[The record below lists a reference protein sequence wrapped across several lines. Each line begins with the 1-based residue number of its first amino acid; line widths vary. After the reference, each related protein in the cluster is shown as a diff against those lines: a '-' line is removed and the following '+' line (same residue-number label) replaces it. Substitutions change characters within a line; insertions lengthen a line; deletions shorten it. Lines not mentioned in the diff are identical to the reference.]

1 MAEDDTTR
9 IIRRADA
16 SNVPTVRLGARPDA
30 SRDDD
35 PEARI
40 YRPKSAAAEAVGS
53 ATGSTEMVVGWLVVV
68 EGPGRGQSRTVGFG
82 VNGIGRADSERIT
95 LDFGD
100 HEISRER
107 HAVLTYDHKGDRFFI
122 QHGGGANL
130 TYLGDE
136 PVLQP
141 IELRGREIIGIGQT
155 KLCFIPFCGPDFR
168 W

>member
-9 IIRRADA
+9 IIRRVDA
-16 SNVPTVRLGARPDA
+16 ASATTVKLGARP
-30 SRDDD
+30 SSSTDDD
-35 PEARI
+35 PETRI
-40 YRPKSAAAEAVGS
+40 YRPKSATTGAASEGVRAAEL
-53 ATGSTEMVVGWLVVV
+53 VVGWLVVID
-68 EGPGRGQSRTVGFG
+68 GPGRGQSRNVGFG
-82 VNGIGRADSERIT
+82 VNGIGRADSERIS

-107 HAVLTYDHKGDRFFI
+107 HAVLTYDHKGHRFFI

-130 TYLGDE
+130 TYLGDD

-141 IELRGREIIGIGQT
+141 TELKGREIIGIGQT
-155 KLCFIPFCGPDFR
+155 KLCFVPLCGPDFQ